1 MHSVFF
7 SGLRSADQGRQP
19 AFPLGPGFNLGGM
32 REPERSRWSQ
42 RSFKSLMLMNFD
54 ADDKPVDGLQV
65 EKLPAGIPSED
76 VDPVA
81 TVSKTAMDWLA
92 KGKRPVRPD
101 GKSNFEYPHE
111 LKVEVVLEVFKEN
124 ARQSEIGE
132 RYGVPQPL
140 ISLWRKTA
148 IEGIVKSLDGKR
160 RGRPPAARGFAVGED
175 LSGAEELVLRVGATL
190 RENTKL
196 LESTLQL
203 ILGRGT
209 PPESEAADKGPA

>member
-1 MHSVFF
+1 M
-7 SGLRSADQGRQP
+7 LI
-19 AFPLGPGFNLGGM
+19 
-32 REPERSRWSQ
+32 
-42 RSFKSLMLMNFD
+42 KSLILMNFD
-54 ADDKPVDGLQV
+54 ADDVPVDGPRV
-65 EKLPAGIPSED
+65 EKLPAESPSED
-76 VDPVA
+76 ADPA
-81 TVSKTAMDWLA
+81 GAVSKTAMDWLA

-101 GKSNFEYPHE
+101 GKANFEYPHE
-111 LKVEVVLEVFKEN
+111 LKVEVVLEVFKGN

-148 IEGIVKSLDGKR
+148 IDGIVKSLDGKR
-160 RGRPPAARGFAVGED
+160 RGRPPATRGFVAGED

-209 PPESEAADKGPA
+209 PPETEAADKGPA

>member
-1 MHSVFF
+1 
-7 SGLRSADQGRQP
+7 
-19 AFPLGPGFNLGGM
+19 
-32 REPERSRWSQ
+32 
-42 RSFKSLMLMNFD
+42 MNFD
-54 ADDKPVDGLQV
+54 ADNSSTNGPEVVNHLSGSQ
-65 EKLPAGIPSED
+65 PA
-76 VDPVA
+76 DPDA
-81 TVSKTAMDWLA
+81 SSAESRTAMDWLA

-101 GKSNFEYPHE
+101 GKTNFEYPHE

-160 RGRPPAARGFAVGED
+160 RGRPPAARGFTIPGDGGD

-203 ILGRGT
+203 ILGRT
-209 PPESEAADKGPA
+209 APPDGEPGDQGPA